1 MGHMLGGRCC
11 LPGRAL
17 LVRGGVWSL
26 SPPGS
31 QAWLRSRLLCSL
43 ESLLDLAYSLRQK
56 ISFFRK
62 LLGDFLFG
70 NYLSQWCGG
79 GVILQLTGW
88 WWWFSQSFHSGWKI
102 LRKTKPTRIPCTS
115 WADSSGS
122 AGFCISPGP
131 QGARPTA
138 TGVSVLSISSCWN
151 T

>member
-26 SPPGS
+26 CPPGS
-31 QAWLRSRLLCSL
+31 QTWLRSRLLCSL

-70 NYLSQWCGG
+70 NFRH
-79 GVILQLTGW
+79 VITVWRRG
-88 WWWFSQSFHSGWKI
+88 HSAVNEVVVFPS
-102 LRKTKPTRIPCTS
+102 LPRVENFEENS

-122 AGFCISPGP
+122 TGFCISPGP
-131 QGARPTA
+131 QGERPTA